1 MTFQASCSG
10 NKHGR
15 LYLTVRYRWT
25 SQVVLVVKNPPANAG
40 DRVQSLDQKSPLK
53 RKWQPILVF
62 LSGKFHGQKSLVGYS
77 SQGHKES
84 DTTERLSTHVVY
96 RKETDKLDLYTF
108 QSTIKRVLYF

>member
-1 MTFQASCSG
+1 MDFPGGASGKEPACQCRRWG
-10 NKHGR
+10 FDPW
-15 LYLTVRYRWT
+15 VRKVPW
-25 SQVVLVVKNPPANAG
+25 
-40 DRVQSLDQKSPLK
+40 K

-77 SQGHKES
+77 PRGHKES

-108 QSTIKRVLYF
+108 QSTIKQVFYF